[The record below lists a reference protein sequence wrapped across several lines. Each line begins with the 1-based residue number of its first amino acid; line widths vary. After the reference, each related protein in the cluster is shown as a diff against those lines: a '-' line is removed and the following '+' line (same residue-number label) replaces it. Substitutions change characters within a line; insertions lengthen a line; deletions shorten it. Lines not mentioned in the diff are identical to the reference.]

1 MEVNHHELTIQLWD
15 LLTKEEI
22 ADGVVSIT
30 YDCGI
35 STDIKVGS
43 DMVDNLL
50 AKSPWRDH
58 IIGLKRK
65 STGID
70 LVLDEE
76 GQAKWNAK
84 EREIQAWCDK
94 YGCD

>member
-1 MEVNHHELTIQLWD
+1 MEANHQELTTQLWD
-15 LLTKEEI
+15 LLTEEEI

-35 STDIKVGS
+35 NTNFKIGS
-43 DMVDNLL
+43 DMVEKLL
-50 AKSPWRDH
+50 AKSPWREH
-58 IIGLKRK
+58 IIGFKRD
-65 STGID
+65 SVGID

-84 EREIQAWCDK
+84 MREFQSWCDK

>member
-1 MEVNHHELTIQLWD
+1 MGTNHHELTTQLLD

-22 ADGVVSIT
+22 AEGVVNIT

-35 STDIKVGS
+35 STDIKTGS
-43 DMVDNLL
+43 SMVEKLL
-50 AKSPWRDH
+50 DKSPWRDH
-58 IIGLKRK
+58 IIGFKRK

-76 GQAKWNAK
+76 GQAKWKAK

-94 YGCD
+94 YGSD

>member
-1 MEVNHHELTIQLWD
+1 MEANHILTTQLWD
-15 LLTKEEI
+15 LLTEEEV

-35 STDIKVGS
+35 STDIKTGS
-43 DMVDNLL
+43 SMVEKLL
-50 AKSPWRDH
+50 DKSPWRDH
-58 IIGLKRK
+58 IIGFKRDCV
-65 STGID
+65 GID

-84 EREIQAWCDK
+84 MREIQAWCDK

>member
-1 MEVNHHELTIQLWD
+1 MEVNHQELTTQLWD
-15 LLTKEEI
+15 LLTEEEI

-35 STDIKVGS
+35 NTNLKIGS
-43 DMVDNLL
+43 DMGEKLL
-50 AKSPWRDH
+50 AKSPWRNH
-58 IIGLKRK
+58 IIGFKRDCV
-65 STGID
+65 GID

-84 EREIQAWCDK
+84 MREFQSWCNK

>member
-1 MEVNHHELTIQLWD
+1 MEVNYYTLTTQLWD

-22 ADGVVSIT
+22 VEGVVSIT

-35 STDIKVGS
+35 STDIKTGS
-43 DMVDNLL
+43 NMVEKLL
-50 AKSPWRDH
+50 DKSPWRDH
-58 IIGLKRK
+58 IIGFKRK

-76 GQAKWNAK
+76 GQAKWLAK

-94 YGCD
+94 YGSD

>member
-1 MEVNHHELTIQLWD
+1 MELNQELTTQLWD
-15 LLTKEEI
+15 LLTEEEV

-35 STDIKVGS
+35 STDIKIGGS
-43 DMVDNLL
+43 MVDKLMSE
-50 AKSPWRDH
+50 SPWRVH
-58 IIGLKRK
+58 IIGFKRD
-65 STGID
+65 SVGID

-76 GQAKWNAK
+76 GQAKWKAK

>member
-1 MEVNHHELTIQLWD
+1 MEVNHQELTTQLWD
-15 LLTKEEI
+15 LLTEEEI

-35 STDIKVGS
+35 NTNLKIGI
-43 DMVDNLL
+43 DMVEKLL
-50 AKSPWRDH
+50 AKSPWRNH
-58 IIGLKRK
+58 IIGFKRDCV
-65 STGID
+65 GID

-76 GQAKWNAK
+76 GQVKWNDK
-84 EREIQAWCDK
+84 MREIQAWCDK

>member
-1 MEVNHHELTIQLWD
+1 MKVNHHELTTQLWD

-22 ADGVVSIT
+22 VEGVVSIT

-35 STDIKVGS
+35 STDIKTDS
-43 DMVDNLL
+43 SMVEKLL
-50 AKSPWRDH
+50 DKSPWRDH
-58 IIGLKRK
+58 IIGFKRK

-76 GQAKWNAK
+76 GQSKWLTK

-94 YGCD
+94 YGSD

>member
-1 MEVNHHELTIQLWD
+1 MNHHELTTQLWD
-15 LLTKEEI
+15 LLTEEEV

-35 STDIKVGS
+35 STDIKIGS
-43 DMVDNLL
+43 SMVDKLM
-50 AKSPWRDH
+50 AESPWRDH
-58 IIGLKRK
+58 IIGFKRD
-65 STGID
+65 SVGID

-84 EREIQAWCDK
+84 VREIQEWCNK

>member
-1 MEVNHHELTIQLWD
+1 MGSNHILTTQLWD
-15 LLTKEEI
+15 LLTEEEV

-35 STDIKVGS
+35 SMDVKLCGNVVGK
-43 DMVDNLL
+43 LL
-50 AKSPWRDH
+50 AKSPWRAH
-58 IIGLKRK
+58 IIGFKRK

-84 EREIQAWCDK
+84 MREFQSWCNK

>member
-1 MEVNHHELTIQLWD
+1 MEVNYYTLTTQLWD

-22 ADGVVSIT
+22 VEGVVSIT

-35 STDIKVGS
+35 STDIKTDS
-43 DMVDNLL
+43 SMVEKLMD
-50 AKSPWRDH
+50 KSPWRDH
-58 IIGLKRK
+58 IVGFKRDNV
-65 STGID
+65 GID

-76 GQAKWNAK
+76 GQAKWLAK

>member
-1 MEVNHHELTIQLWD
+1 MDYKELQTQLHS

-22 ADGVVSIT
+22 VEGVVSIT

-35 STDIKVGS
+35 GTDIKIGS
-43 DMVDNLL
+43 SMVEKLL
-50 AKSPWRDH
+50 DESPWRDH
-58 IIGLKRK
+58 IIGFKRK

-84 EREIQAWCDK
+84 VREIQEWCDK
-94 YGCD
+94 YGSD

>member
-1 MEVNHHELTIQLWD
+1 METNYHKLTTQLWD
-15 LLTKEEI
+15 LLTKEEVK
-22 ADGVVSIT
+22 DGVVNVT

-35 STDIKVGS
+35 STDIKIGS
-43 DMVDNLL
+43 NMVDKLI

-58 IIGLKRK
+58 IIGFKRD
-65 STGID
+65 SVGID

-76 GQAKWNAK
+76 GQSKWNAK
-84 EREIQAWCDK
+84 MREIQAWCDK

>member
-1 MEVNHHELTIQLWD
+1 MEVNYYALTTQLWD

-22 ADGVVSIT
+22 AEGVVSIT

-35 STDIKVGS
+35 STDIKTGS
-43 DMVDNLL
+43 SMVDDLL
-50 AKSPWRDH
+50 AESPWRDH
-58 IIGLKRK
+58 IIGFKRK

-76 GQAKWNAK
+76 GQAKWKAK
-84 EREIQAWCDK
+84 EREIQSWCDK

>member
-1 MEVNHHELTIQLWD
+1 MGTNHHELTTQLWD

-22 ADGVVSIT
+22 AEGVVNIT

-35 STDIKVGS
+35 STDIKTGS
-43 DMVDNLL
+43 SMVEKLL
-50 AKSPWRDH
+50 DKSPWRDH
-58 IIGLKRK
+58 IIGFKRK
-65 STGID
+65 NTGID

-76 GQAKWNAK
+76 GQAKWKAK

>member
-1 MEVNHHELTIQLWD
+1 MEVNYQELTTQLWD

-22 ADGVVSIT
+22 VEGVVSIT

-35 STDIKVGS
+35 STDIKTDS
-43 DMVDNLL
+43 SMVEKLL
-50 AKSPWRDH
+50 DKSPWRDH
-58 IIGLKRK
+58 IIGFKRK
-65 STGID
+65 NTGID

-76 GQAKWNAK
+76 GQTKWKAK
-84 EREIQAWCDK
+84 EDEIQKWCDK

>member
-22 ADGVVSIT
+22 ERGEICIT

-35 STDIKVGS
+35 GMWLKTESS
-43 DMVDNLL
+43 MVEKLL
-50 AKSPWRDH
+50 VKSPWRDH
-58 IIGLKRK
+58 IIGFKRDCV
-65 STGID
+65 GID

-76 GQAKWNAK
+76 GQAKWKDK

>member
-1 MEVNHHELTIQLWD
+1 MEVNYQELTTQLWD
-15 LLTKEEI
+15 LLTIEEI
-22 ADGVVSIT
+22 VEGVVSIT

-35 STDIKVGS
+35 STDIDTDS
-43 DMVDNLL
+43 SMVEKLL
-50 AKSPWRDH
+50 DKSPWRDH
-58 IIGLKRK
+58 IVGFKRDNV
-65 STGID
+65 GID

-76 GQAKWNAK
+76 GQAKWLAK